1 MFDHPH
7 AIGAKA
13 EHRTQ
18 KSLSIEC
25 GVETDISISKWT
37 RLYLDNK
44 HLLDI
49 LEEGT
54 QGWGKAVEVTFVD
67 GRLELHNRQVLIVL
81 SEAPGHEHLVAKR
94 GAGGWSTSS
103 NPLGDMETGINLPV
117 HHQRTATEVLL

>member
-54 QGWGKAVEVTFVD
+54 QGWGKAVEVTS
-67 GRLELHNRQVLIVL
+67 LWT
-81 SEAPGHEHLVAKR
+81 
-94 GAGGWSTSS
+94 GGWSCTIARV
-103 NPLGDMETGINLPV
+103 ETE
-117 HHQRTATEVLL
+117 TETEPPRAAPGFKCEADAPSASKRGTDR